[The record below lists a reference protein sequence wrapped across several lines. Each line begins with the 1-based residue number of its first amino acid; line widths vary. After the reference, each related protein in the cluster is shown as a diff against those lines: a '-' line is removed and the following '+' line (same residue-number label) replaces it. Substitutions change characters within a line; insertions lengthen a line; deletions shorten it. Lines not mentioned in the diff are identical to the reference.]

1 MRPPPAPAGKALAP
15 EFAFIAIIRMVN
27 HFARFG
33 FSPRPWIDSELLK
46 QRFLDISA
54 SVHPDKVTDK
64 TAAEQE
70 FKQINEGYNV
80 LRGSRSRLL
89 HLLDLRGHP
98 RQEHVQNVPA
108 EVMEFFPAVAA
119 ATQSADTLIKQKSSA
134 ASPMLKVQLMDAGL
148 EQIDQIQALQ
158 SNIRAVIAR
167 IEDRLSTISV
177 NWPENPEP
185 PLLKELG
192 TAASALG
199 FLDRWSSQLQ
209 ERIGALTF

>member
-1 MRPPPAPAGKALAP
+1 
-15 EFAFIAIIRMVN
+15 MVN

-33 FSPRPWIDSELLK
+33 FPPRPWIDSELLK

-80 LRGSRSRLL
+80 LRSSRSRLL

-98 RQEHVQNVPA
+98 RQEHVQTVPA

-134 ASPMLKVQLMDAGL
+134 VSPMLKVQLMDAGL
-148 EQIDQIQALQ
+148 EQIEQIQALQ
-158 SNIRAVIAR
+158 SRIRAVIAT

-177 NWPENPEP
+177 SWPEYPEP